1 LDAVFRALL
10 ARHLAGDVEEHD
22 VPQVVRLLVRRLER
36 GVHGRGNV
44 LNQPVRRLVEEHFST
59 RPLVVTAVVAGND
72 DVRGV
77 VGGVRPLA
85 LPART
90 TSTRT
95 GVLNH
100 ETRYSAV
107 SLAMIGG
114 A

>member
-1 LDAVFRALL
+1 MCVGLL
-10 ARHLAGDVEEHD
+10 EVYAPWL
-22 VPQVVRLLVRRLER
+22 
-36 GVHGRGNV
+36 
-44 LNQPVRRLVEEHFST
+44 
-59 RPLVVTAVVAGND
+59 
-72 DVRGV
+72 
-77 VGGVRPLA
+77 